1 MSRLAPPDGP
11 AVLVSWVSVG
21 ARAAPLLAALD
32 EDSPLY
38 RKVQKLYLLW
48 RDAPEA
54 DERAVVAETTSTLR
68 TQLEPHCP
76 EIVRVPWKTQAA
88 PTDHGAIRKVAEAAL
103 RRVRDENPGAHVFVH
118 VSPGTPA
125 MHAVWLVLCATG
137 FVAPPVTMI
146 QGTPKEKR
154 AEGAPPIAAVSVEFD
169 TWLRRVRASRPASQ
183 HDDAA
188 NWDPTELAPNG
199 AMRRVLRRLEELAD
213 LPAPVLLL
221 GERGTGKTTLANYL
235 RAMGR
240 FQAHDGRGRPKPEWQ
255 SVVCGQFRGE
265 VNLARSELFGHAK
278 DAFTGATRE
287 RVGRLELA
295 HGDCLFLDEIADID
309 KDTQRLLIR
318 AVEKGKFHRMGENI
332 ERSSTFRLIC
342 ATNRTLDQLAGGV
355 LDADFFDR
363 IAVFTIEVP
372 PLRACREDLPVFW
385 RDILRRIAGKADVD
399 APGWEQFLSHEE
411 VLTCLRAHP
420 LPGNVRD
427 LQRVAWHIVAALHAG
442 RTSESARDAGLATL
456 ARGADDSLALPS
468 LELVRAALPLAT
480 PLPNRLDAIRDR
492 YVEAAMAAAGGNQS
506 EAARLLGVKRETFK
520 SWLRPTGGVNA
531 PVAGEK
537 QPLPVLESD
546 S

>member
-1 MSRLAPPDGP
+1 
-11 AVLVSWVSVG
+11 
-21 ARAAPLLAALD
+21 
-32 EDSPLY
+32 
-38 RKVQKLYLLW
+38 
-48 RDAPEA
+48 
-54 DERAVVAETTSTLR
+54 
-68 TQLEPHCP
+68 
-76 EIVRVPWKTQAA
+76 
-88 PTDHGAIRKVAEAAL
+88 
-103 RRVRDENPGAHVFVH
+103 
-118 VSPGTPA
+118 

-154 AEGAPPIAAVSVEFD
+154 AEGASPITAVSVEFD

-188 NWDPTELAPNG
+188 NWDPTELAAEG

-240 FQAHDGRGRPKPEWQ
+240 FQDVDGHGRPKPEWQ

-265 VNLARSELFGHAK
+265 VNLARSELFGHAR

-295 HGDCLFLDEIADID
+295 DGDCLFLDEIADID

-318 AVEKGKFHRMGENI
+318 AVEKGKFHRMGENA

-342 ATNRTLDQLAGGV
+342 ATNRTLAQLAGGV
-355 LDADFFDR
+355 IDPDFFDR
-363 IAVFTIEVP
+363 IAVFTVEVP

-385 RDILRRIAGKADVD
+385 RDILRRIAGKADIE
-399 APGWEQFLSHEE
+399 APGWEHFLNHDG
-411 VLTCLRAHP
+411 VLNGLRAHP

-442 RTSESARDAGLATL
+442 RTSDAAGDAGLAAL
-456 ARGADDSLALPS
+456 ASGADEGLALPS
-468 LELVRAALPLAT
+468 IDLVRGSLPLAT
-480 PLPNRLDAIRDR
+480 PLPHRLDVIRDR
-492 YVEAAMAAAGGNQS
+492 YVDAAMAAAGGNQS

-520 SWLRPTGGVNA
+520 SWPRAADGVNA
-531 PVAGEK
+531 PPRGENA
-537 QPLPVLESD
+537 PTPEGRRD